1 LARVGFVKGLN
12 QAQTFFQTS
21 NPVAFVQ
28 SFQGRG
34 EWLSGAVHGG
44 WNGRDKPE
52 MGAIIGHDRSIIAQ
66 ISKISSKS
74 QTFRSKFHP
83 FKVLGGVST
92 VSQPRA
98 AHHGLTLNFFSG
110 DF

>member
-1 LARVGFVKGLN
+1 
-12 QAQTFFQTS
+12 
-21 NPVAFVQ
+21 
-28 SFQGRG
+28 
-34 EWLSGAVHGG
+34 
-44 WNGRDKPE
+44 
-52 MGAIIGHDRSIIAQ
+52 MGSIIEQLRSLIAQ
-66 ISKISSKS
+66 NPKISQKS